1 MIPLSSVF
9 VCDLGVLKE
18 ITVYSD
24 IFLLHFS
31 INLMIVGLTARFFI
45 IHFEPIFVYDES

>member
-1 MIPLSSVF
+1 MILLSSVF

-24 IFLLHFS
+24 VYSDIYRLHFFLL
-31 INLMIVGLTARFFI
+31 V
-45 IHFEPIFVYDES
+45 